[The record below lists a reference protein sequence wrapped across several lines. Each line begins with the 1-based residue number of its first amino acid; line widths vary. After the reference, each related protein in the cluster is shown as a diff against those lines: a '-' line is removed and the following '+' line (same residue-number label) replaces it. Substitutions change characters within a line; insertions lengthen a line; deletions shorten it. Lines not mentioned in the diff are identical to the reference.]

1 MVLPIMNVGKTENK
15 GYEFQLKWNDKIGD
29 DFRYWANFN
38 LSFARNKIVYKNEI
52 EKNEDWLYE
61 TGRTIGSRLIYK
73 FGDIMMKL
81 QRLDIRKN
89 LVDL

>member
-1 MVLPIMNVGKTENK
+1 MNVGKTENK

-73 FGDIMMKL
+73 FWGVL
-81 QRLDIRKN
+81 
-89 LVDL
+89 

>member
-1 MVLPIMNVGKTENK
+1 MLVKTENK

-61 TGRTIGSRLIYK
+61 TGRTIGSRLIIN